1 MNIHTQTLNLGLMD
15 YKTLHQLSRAFSVQ
29 DIMTSADQ
37 LKRADNLKA
46 AEHLFFEY
54 DVVPWPRTGT
64 IRGFFKR
71 DSDQLNSIEPSHI
84 LSDAT
89 PLFELP
95 HLFCESQ
102 FYFVISGNRIT
113 GYVHYSDMNKTIVK
127 IPFFAMFQSVERRLW
142 ENTKHRISEDVLRK
156 LFDVAEVD
164 RFLRKRSNA
173 VKGNV
178 DLGWTGIF
186 SFPYI
191 LRIARYYGLTQL
203 TDEDIKLL
211 KEIRNKVAHSDQ
223 NLVAGYNDIQPLAN
237 AYELFTSLLDRNT
250 Q

>member
-1 MNIHTQTLNLGLMD
+1 MD
-15 YKTLHQLSRAFSVQ
+15 YQTLHQLSRAFSVQ
-29 DIMTSADQ
+29 DIMTATNQ
-37 LKRADNLKA
+37 LKRADTFRNAKN
-46 AEHLFFEY
+46 LFFEY
-54 DVVPWPRTGT
+54 DVVPSPRTGT

-71 DSDQLNSIEPSHI
+71 DIEQLNSIEPSHI

-95 HLFCESQ
+95 HLFCESY
-102 FYFVISGNRIT
+102 FYFVISGNRIA
-113 GYVHYSDMNKTIVK
+113 GYVHYSDLNKTIAK
-127 IPFFAMFQSVERRLW
+127 IPFFALFQSVERRLW

-156 LFDVAEVD
+156 LFNSGEVD
-164 RFLRKRSNA
+164 GFLRRRDKA

-191 LRIARYYGLTQL
+191 LKIARYYGLTQL
-203 TDEDIKLL
+203 PDEDIKLL

-223 NLVAGYNDIQPLAN
+223 NLVAGYNDIHPLAT
-237 AYELFTSLLDRNT
+237 AYELFTSLLDGNAK
-250 Q
+250 